1 MRTLRNWEVRA
12 PRRPGRP
19 PRSRA
24 ARWRALRKVAR
35 AYRDGRGAGIRTI
48 AESLGGAVPERL
60 VREVLPTVKRRARRR
75 RDARLAAARVHV
87 TVRVRDALWSLDQT
101 HVGRDEAGEA
111 YQALVVRDVAATT
124 TIAVTLGHAAGGT
137 EVVSILDRARAER
150 GGAPLALATD
160 NGPENVN
167 ADVAAWCARHGV
179 TLLLN
184 LPHTPQHNP
193 WVEHGHRELKEA
205 TGLGK
210 GVVIGDAPA
219 AERLL
224 NDAARRIDA
233 NRLRPSRGWRTAHAL
248 DAELPRGYALV
259 PREAFL
265 AECAWRRD
273 SYLQGATTARAR
285 RAAERR
291 AVLDALE
298 HYGLIHRTRGGAS

>member
-1 MRTLRNWEVRA
+1 VKSLRNWERSP

-19 PRSRA
+19 PRSGAERARA
-24 ARWRALRKVAR
+24 AALVEE
-35 AYRDGRGAGIRTI
+35 AYQTGRGDGIRTI
-48 AESLGGAVPERL
+48 TQALGGAVSERL
-60 VREVLPTVKRRARRR
+60 VREVLPAIKEAALRRR
-75 RDARLAAARVHV
+75 EERLAAVRVHV
-87 TVRVRDALWSLDQT
+87 QVRVRDVLWSLDQT
-101 HVGRDEAGEA
+101 HVGRDAHGA
-111 YQALVVRDVAATT
+111 AQLALVVRDVATTT
-124 TIAVTLGHAAGGT
+124 TIEIALGHAATGI
-137 EVVSILDRARAER
+137 EVVAVLERARAAR
-150 GGAPLALATD
+150 GGAPLVLATD

-167 ADVAAWCARHGV
+167 ADVAAWCPRHGV

-210 GVVIGDAPA
+210 GAVIGDPAA

-224 NDAARRIDA
+224 LDAARRIDA
-233 NRLRPSRGWRTAHAL
+233 NRLRPSRGWKTAHAL

-259 PREAFL
+259 AREDFL

-273 SYLQGATTARAR
+273 SYLQSAETARAR
-285 RAAERR
+285 RLAERR

-298 HYGLIHRTRGGAS
+298 HYGLIHRTRGGVS